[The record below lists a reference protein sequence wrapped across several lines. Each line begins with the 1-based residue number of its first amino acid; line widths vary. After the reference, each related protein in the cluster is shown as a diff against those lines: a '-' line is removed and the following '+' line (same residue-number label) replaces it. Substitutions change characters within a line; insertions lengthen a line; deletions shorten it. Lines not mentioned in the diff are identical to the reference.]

1 MSTFHLQIVT
11 PDGGFFDGEAEKL
24 IVRAID
30 GDDPGPAFALC
41 NGAGHG

>member
-24 IVRAID
+24 
-30 GDDPGPAFALC
+30 PARGGC
-41 NGAGHG
+41 WQ